1 MKQSNNIKVITR
13 FAPSPTGEIHI
24 GGARTALFAYLFS
37 KHSGGDFL
45 LRIED
50 TDRERL
56 VEGSDQRIID
66 SLNWLGIAAD
76 NQNKPMIQSERLDIY
91 KKYTLELINSGKA
104 YICTCTKEE
113 LEKEREAQIK
123 KGLAP
128 RYSKKC
134 RSQISDLKISE
145 ELLEKGAT
153 VRLKM
158 PESGKIIVDDL
169 IRGKVEFDA
178 SLLDDQIILKS
189 DGFPTYHLASVVDD
203 HEMGITHV
211 IRSDEWLPSTPKHL
225 VLYQAFGWQEPDFA
239 HLSMI
244 LDADKKK
251 LSKRHGAKSILEYK
265 EQGYLAEALINY
277 ISLLG
282 WNPKSERELFG
293 LEELVKEFELRNV
306 HVSPAVFD
314 QVRLDFFNEHYL
326 REKNIEELKE
336 LIGQY
341 PDEALKLI
349 QRGGYATANIARDY
363 LDKLFK
369 GPEYGASLL
378 VFKKSNREATL
389 RGLKGVLGEIKGD
402 KGEQGGG
409 RDNEGIVWTDERL
422 QSILSGVVEREGL
435 SNGDVFWP
443 VRVALSGEEKSPSP
457 LELMLALGKDVVV
470 KRIEEAIG
478 KLG

>member
-1 MKQSNNIKVITR
+1 M
-13 FAPSPTGEIHI
+13 
-24 GGARTALFAYLFS
+24 
-37 KHSGGDFL
+37 
-45 LRIED
+45 RIED